1 MILHHRRR
9 RAYCFYISFHRL
21 RRILSCTWFLS
32 DTCGWRVCKK
42 GITLRR
48 NRSSSR
54 DEGEGRSCNPKR
66 PACQWRCGVQTP
78 LTLVVSMHL
87 IFGFRD
93 WKRDSALWRK
103 SPKSVSWGWLNGKT
117 GILFCSLCLFVS
129 SYICWLKLLNNTIV
143 VIKRS
148 ECVWLLL
155 GNQWAWPLENCK
167 ISTCRIL

>member
-1 MILHHRRR
+1 M
-9 RAYCFYISFHRL
+9 
-21 RRILSCTWFLS
+21 
-32 DTCGWRVCKK
+32 KK
-42 GITLRR
+42 EDAAATPSAPSV
-48 NRSSSR
+48 ND
-54 DEGEGRSCNPKR
+54 DEGSKPK
-66 PACQWRCGVQTP
+66 

-129 SYICWLKLLNNTIV
+129 SYICWLKLRNNTIV

-148 ECVWLLL
+148 ECVRLLL

-167 ISTCRIL
+167 ISTFQLLSLLPEGTI